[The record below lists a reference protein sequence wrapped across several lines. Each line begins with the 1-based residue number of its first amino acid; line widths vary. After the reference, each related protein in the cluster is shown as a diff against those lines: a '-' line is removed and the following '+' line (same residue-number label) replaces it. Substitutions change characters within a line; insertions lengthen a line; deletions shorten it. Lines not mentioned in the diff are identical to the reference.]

1 MTSQA
6 SPYKDFHLPKK
17 TKPTAPA
24 LSLSF
29 NISPSRSSRASSVSS
44 VLSDDTMSSRATTG
58 TSSSARQHLTEEN
71 AYFSSNPPPK
81 ALPQH
86 IAAAEAFIQQHAA
99 DGRRVV
105 LVTSGGTTVPLE
117 KNTVRFID
125 NFSAGTRGATSAEY
139 FLEAGYAVVF
149 LHRQFSLLPY
159 SRHYSHS
166 TDCFLDFLREAP
178 GGGSVVATPAHQAKM
193 LRVLRKYGAAKQRN
207 RLLML
212 PFVTITD
219 YLHEL
224 RAVAQL
230 MRPLGPDGLL
240 YLAAAV
246 SDFFVPPDRMA
257 EHKIQS
263 TDATDLL
270 RQKKEQQQQ
279 QQQQQDE
286 DEVRQGPTTITREQ
300 RAPAPAESG
309 AGNVDGEAAEAAGEE
324 VGGDEEEEEETF
336 DNFDSSPAV
345 PRSKRLII
353 DLDPVPKF
361 LKNLVDGWAP
371 EGMIVS
377 FKLETDPAILV
388 HKARYSLDRYQH
400 HLVIGNLLTTRKWEV
415 VFVAPGERDRWIRVP
430 TARRKRTQTG
440 LEDLV
445 GAAEEEKGEGEW
457 GREQRERRRGGE
469 RGIERGGERE
479 EKDRLLREGGGGDD
493 APMDPA
499 TLPEGEPEIEI
510 EGLIIPAVTGLHDK
524 HIQSVRR
531 RAG

>member
-1 MTSQA
+1 MTSQLEST
-6 SPYKDFHLPKK
+6 SPPRS
-17 TKPTAPA
+17 TGVPNPSAA

-29 NISPSRSSRASSVSS
+29 NITENRPASRSFSISSSSSEDSMASES
-44 VLSDDTMSSRATTG
+44 TR
-58 TSSSARQHLTEEN
+58 TSSSSYQVEN

-86 IAAAEAFIQQHAA
+86 VAAAKEFISQHAA
-99 DGRRVV
+99 ANRRVV

-139 FLEAGYAVVF
+139 FLESGYAVIF

-166 TDCFLDFLREAP
+166 TDCFLDFLHEAED
-178 GGGSVVATPAHQAKM
+178 GSVIANPAHQQKM
-193 LRVLRKYGAAKQRN
+193 LRVLRKYNAAKRQN
-207 RLLML
+207 LLLML

-230 MRPLGPDGLL
+230 MRPLGPNGLL

-246 SDFFVPPDRMA
+246 SDFFVPPDRLS

-263 TDATDLL
+263 TNATDGL
-270 RQKKEQQQQ
+270 QQQKQ
-279 QQQQQDE
+279 Q
-286 DEVRQGPTTITREQ
+286 QGPTTITAEKREQ
-300 RAPAPAESG
+300 QKE
-309 AGNVDGEAAEAAGEE
+309 NEEDEA
-324 VGGDEEEEEETF
+324 F

-388 HKARYSLDRYQH
+388 HKAKYSLGRYQH

-415 VFVAPGERDRWIRVP
+415 VFVSPGREDQWIRVP
-430 TARRKRTQTG
+430 ISRRKKTLSG
-440 LEDLV
+440 SGVEDLIGV
-445 GAAEEEKGEGEW
+445 AE
-457 GREQRERRRGGE
+457 
-469 RGIERGGERE
+469 
-479 EKDRLLREGGGGDD
+479 REGGGK
-493 APMDPA
+493 ASEVNISNEPMDPA
-499 TLPEGEPEIEI
+499 SLPEGEPEMEI
-510 EGLIIPAVTGLHDK
+510 ESLIIPAVQSLHDK
-524 HIQSVRR
+524 HVEAVAARNLAS
-531 RAG
+531 GK

>member
-1 MTSQA
+1 MASQA
-6 SPYKDFHLPKK
+6 PPEQQETQSFEE
-17 TKPTAPA
+17 TASTSTSLPA

-29 NISPSRSSRASSVSS
+29 NLSPVSPARSSRASSVSS
-44 VLSDDTMSSRATTG
+44 LVSDDTMASQATSGTSA
-58 TSSSARQHLTEEN
+58 TSSSHQQTEEN

-86 IAAAEAFIQQHAA
+86 AAAAEAFIRQHAA
-99 DGRRVV
+99 ERRRVV
-105 LVTSGGTTVPLE
+105 LITSGGTTVPLE
-117 KNTVRFID
+117 KHTVRFID

-139 FLEAGYAVVF
+139 FLEAGYAVIF

-166 TDCFLDFLREAP
+166 TDCFLDFLHEAP
-178 GGGSVVATPAHQAKM
+178 AVPGDPGSSGSSSSNVVANPAHQAKM
-193 LRVLRKYGAAKQRN
+193 LRVLRKYSAAKRQN
-207 RLLML
+207 TLLML

-246 SDFFVPPDRMA
+246 SDFFVPSERMA

-263 TDATDLL
+263 TDATDALKQ
-270 RQKKEQQQQ
+270 QKQQQQ
-279 QQQQQDE
+279 Q
-286 DEVRQGPTTITREQ
+286 GSTTVTQEQ
-300 RAPAPAESG
+300 RASG
-309 AGNVDGEAAEAAGEE
+309 DGAGEE
-324 VGGDEEEEEETF
+324 EAF

-430 TARRKRTQTG
+430 GARRKRTQTG
-440 LEDLV
+440 VEDMV
-445 GAAEEEKGEGEW
+445 GAAELDREEVEVEMEEKKRAAKQEGEN
-457 GREQRERRRGGE
+457 
-469 RGIERGGERE
+469 
-479 EKDRLLREGGGGDD
+479 

-510 EGLIIPAVTGLHDK
+510 EGLIIPAVRGLHDK
-524 HIQSVRR
+524 HIQSVAARTKSS
-531 RAG
+531 